1 RAAQGGGMTAG
12 DPYAEQPERTPQGR
26 PRHLLV
32 VANET
37 VAGRTLIDAIA
48 ERAAATALRVTVV
61 CPQNEPPAGYVVYE
75 DSRRSS
81 AERRL
86 RRTLDLLHEA
96 GIAARGAVVA
106 PDPLDALR
114 DALHQYAPVDEVLI
128 STHPGAVRS
137 SWLRAGL
144 VDRARKV
151 AGDIPVSH
159 VEVDLTSPRERAHVL
174 VIANQTIVGG
184 PLLEAI
190 RSRAAAAPA
199 EFTLVAPADQPGVQ
213 RRLERALVEL
223 REAGVEATG
232 HIGDPDPV
240 TAALNT
246 VHDEQVDEII
256 VSTFPAGT
264 SDWLGRDVVG
274 RIEKGA
280 ERPVTHVVVAPAEAE
295 ALI

>member
-1 RAAQGGGMTAG
+1 MSVE
-12 DPYAEQPERTPQGR
+12 DPYAARPEPVPQAR

-48 ERAAATALRVTVV
+48 ERAGATPLRVTVV

-128 STHPGAVRS
+128 STHPGTVRS

-144 VDRARKV
+144 VDRARKA

-190 RSRAAAAPA
+190 RSRAAASPA

-213 RRLERALVEL
+213 RRLERALAEL
-223 REAGVEATG
+223 REAGIEATG

-240 TAALNT
+240 TAALNA

-295 ALI
+295 ALT